1 MAKISTYDLD
11 STVSKNDKVIGTDSS
26 GSSTKNF
33 KLEDIAGFLNTSSL
47 LSINGQIAYQFKT
60 QSTPNAGQF
69 NISTG
74 GAGAFSSIS
83 SLIFSYL
90 NTNDQTVQTYLNS
103 LNGTDI
109 IISQSD
115 NPNNFGIFGVSNI
128 SAGGEGQNYST
139 FTVSFKEGNGTI
151 VADKYYLVSVSS
163 KGGSDKNFV
172 SNTISFSANSA
183 QTISHNLNKFPSVTT
198 VDSSGNEVFGDIQHI
213 NINSFTI
220 TFTSSFSGKVHVN

>member
-151 VADKYYLVSVSS
+151 VADKYYLVSISS
-163 KGGSDKNFV
+163 KFGDKNFV

-198 VDSSGNEVFGDIQHI
+198 IDSSGNEVFGDIQHI